1 MRHASALA
9 MGLCLSC
16 AAPLA
21 HAQAASTAPEG
32 KILLELNSAV
42 DTAEGGCQL
51 TVVTTNRLD
60 GGLKRAA
67 WQVAIFDDAG
77 VVQSLPILDFGAMIA
92 GKTKVAVFSLP
103 DRSCGKIGRIVIN
116 DVAECTGQDDS
127 DRRAACLDGLT
138 TQARTD
144 IDFGI

>member
-1 MRHASALA
+1 MRHATAFA

-16 AAPLA
+16 IAPIA
-21 HAQAASTAPEG
+21 HAQEAAAAPDG
-32 KILLELNSAV
+32 KIFLELNSAV

-60 GGLKRAA
+60 SGLKRAA

-77 VVQSLPILDFGAMIA
+77 VVQSLPILDFGAMTA

-103 DRSCGKIGRIVIN
+103 DRTCDKIGRIVIN
-116 DVAECTGQDDS
+116 DVAECTGDDDS
-127 DRRAACLDGLT
+127 DKRAACLDGLA

-144 IDFGI
+144 IEFGI